1 MLGTMRQKDKMNHLF
16 RTYVKEF
23 LVIFNEEEEEQQQQ
37 QEQERKTGTGSAKK
51 RKFYHGDN
59 GRRFQVTRTLS

>member
-1 MLGTMRQKDKMNHLF
+1 MNHLF

-23 LVIFNEEEEEQQQQ
+23 LVIFNEEEGEQ

-51 RKFYHGDN
+51 RKFYHADN